1 MFDNPAENISSFVYQ
16 CVDIY
21 KVLTLRKNPSPFSCF
36 IDFDDCCILSSS
48 PERFLSWKD
57 HGADKIVELRPIKG
71 TVRNTPDVDFTKA
84 TEILKTPKEMGK
96 T

>member
-1 MFDNPAENISSFVYQ
+1 MRGIYTKSSHFERTR
-16 CVDIY
+16 
-21 KVLTLRKNPSPFSCF
+21 LHFSCF